1 MNDLIAIL
9 SELKP
14 DVDFEKEEALIDDE
28 ILSSFDVVTLV
39 AKINDVFDVDFPVSE
54 IVPENFN
61 SAKALYAVIE
71 KLQNE

>member
-9 SELKP
+9 NELKP

-39 AKINDVFDVDFPVSE
+39 AKINEEFDIDFPVSE

-61 SAKALYAVIE
+61 SANALYAVIE

>member
-1 MNDLIAIL
+1 MNDLITIL

-39 AKINDVFDVDFPVSE
+39 AKINDEFDVDFPVSE

>member
-39 AKINDVFDVDFPVSE
+39 AKINDEFDVDVPVSE

>member
-9 SELKP
+9 NELKP

-39 AKINDVFDVDFPVSE
+39 AKINDEFDIDFPVSE

>member
-39 AKINDVFDVDFPVSE
+39 AKINDEFDVDFPVSE

>member
-1 MNDLIAIL
+1 MEELMEIL
-9 SELKP
+9 ENLRP
-14 DVDFEKEEALIDDE
+14 DVDFEKEKALIDDE

-39 AKINDVFDVDFPVSE
+39 AKINDEFDVDVPVSE